1 MAPRIPFFSSSF
13 VHRRL
18 KDSGPSLFFFV
29 PTCLAFTTCVFIFF
43 YISST
48 SNILSIHLNETHLHV
63 RPPVQLSSISS
74 PPSTFS
80 SPVTIKIPHEQG
92 QQLDAPRLH
101 FSEPAQVLLGETTFY
116 MLVNDSDSRGV
127 LQEAANT
134 SLPADQLAEATE
146 ASSLSTNDED
156 EAPDQEDQNDQLP
169 EPGEIRQ
176 QGRHEGNN
184 VDEFD
189 VFHDKAL
196 FQQEYKEMNKSL
208 KIFVYPHKRND
219 PFANVLL
226 PVNDEPG
233 GNYASESYFKK
244 ALFKSHFI
252 TKNPLEADLFYLPF
266 SIASLRHD
274 KRVGV
279 GGIQGFVRDYIRDI
293 SKNYPYW
300 NRTGGADHFY
310 VACHSVGRSAME
322 KATEVKL
329 NAIQVVCSSSYFLP
343 GYVAHKDAS
352 VPQIWPRK
360 GNPPIRSPSKR
371 EKLAFYAGAMNSRVR
386 EFLVQVWKNDAE
398 ISVHRSRLK
407 TPYSEALLGS
417 KFCIHAKGFEVNTAR
432 IGDALYY
439 GCVPVILADHYDLPF
454 ADIINWNSFSV
465 VMSTVDI
472 PILKKVLLQE
482 INSSNYLKLQSNV
495 MEVQKHFQWHDVP
508 VDYDAFHM
516 VMFELWLRRS
526 HLSLAIN

>member
-1 MAPRIPFFSSSF
+1 M
-13 VHRRL
+13 HRRL
-18 KDSGPSLFFFV
+18 KDSGPSLFFSV
-29 PTCLAFTTCVFIFF
+29 PACLAFTTCVFIFF
-43 YISST
+43 YISFT
-48 SNILSIHLNETHLHV
+48 SNLLCIHPNETHLHV
-63 RPPVQLSSISS
+63 KPPLQFSSISS
-74 PPSTFS
+74 PPSTLSSSITMKFS
-80 SPVTIKIPHEQG
+80 HEQEP
-92 QQLDAPRLH
+92 LDASGLH
-101 FSEPAQVLLGETTFY
+101 SSEPAQVLHSETTSS
-116 MLVNDSDSRGV
+116 MPVNASDSRGV

-134 SLPADQLAEATE
+134 SLPADQLAKATE

-156 EAPDQEDQNDQLP
+156 KARNQDQNDHLP
-169 EPGEIRQ
+169 EEKLQ
-176 QGRHEGNN
+176 QGRNEGNN
-184 VDEFD
+184 VDEFE
-189 VFHDKAL
+189 VFHDRAL

-208 KIFVYPHKRND
+208 KIFVYPHKRSD

-226 PVNDEPG
+226 PANDEPG

-252 TKNPLEADLFYLPF
+252 TKDPLEADLFYLPF

-322 KATEVKL
+322 KAIEVRL

-360 GNPPIRSPSKR
+360 GKPPSRPPSKR

-386 EFLVQVWKNDAE
+386 EFLVRVWRNDTE
-398 ISVHRSRLK
+398 ISVHQSRLK

-439 GCVPVILADHYDLPF
+439 GCVPVVLADYYDLPF

-465 VMSTVDI
+465 VMSTMDI
-472 PILKKVLLQE
+472 PFLKKILLQE
-482 INSSNYLKLQSNV
+482 IDSNNYLKLQSNV

-526 HLSLAIN
+526 RLRLAII